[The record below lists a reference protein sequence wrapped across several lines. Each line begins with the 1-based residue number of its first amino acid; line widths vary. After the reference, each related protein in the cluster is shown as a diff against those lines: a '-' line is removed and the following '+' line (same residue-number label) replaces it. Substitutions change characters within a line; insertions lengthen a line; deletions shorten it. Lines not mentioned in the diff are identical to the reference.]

1 MTVELIK
8 EFESSIQ
15 KSSNPYTFGAW
26 TPNNKE
32 FNATDMEVVGE
43 IPSDVD
49 GVYLRN
55 TENPIHEPI
64 GRYHPFDGD
73 GMMHSVRVK
82 DGAVSYRNRF
92 VRTKGFDAEQEA
104 GRSLWAGL
112 AEHPSRS
119 TRPGWGAQEALK
131 DSSSTDVI
139 VHAGKALSTFYQ
151 SAEGYRLDPVTLEQF
166 GTEGWVPI
174 DGISAHPKVDP
185 RTGELLFFN
194 YSKHAPYMHYG
205 VVSAD
210 NKLKHYTPIPVPGPR
225 LPHDM
230 AFTENYAIMND
241 MPMFWNPET
250 LKKGIHAVEYYPE
263 LPSRFAVIPKYG
275 NQDDIMWFEADPTYV
290 LHWTNAYEEGDEVVL
305 DGYFQECPKPP
316 NHPNA
321 PAGLSRIMGFLAND
335 LLRPRLHRWRFNLKT
350 GETTEQRLEDDI
362 REFGVINALYQGVDY
377 RYIYSLINTKGYF
390 QFDGFSKSD
399 LETGERQDYMFG
411 EQRYG
416 SEPAFAPR
424 LNPQSE
430 DDGYVVSI
438 ITDTKLDRS
447 EFVMFDASDI
457 TAGPVCQIILPHR
470 ISSGV
475 HGTWARGEELNEPE

>member
-1 MTVELIK
+1 MTTKLVN
-8 EFESSIQ
+8 EFKSSIE
-15 KSSNPYTFGAW
+15 KSDNPYTFGAW
-26 TPNNKE
+26 TPNHKE
-32 FNATDMEVVGE
+32 FDATKMEVIGQ

-73 GMMHSVRVK
+73 GMIHSLHVK
-82 DGAVSYRNRF
+82 NGEVSYRNRF
-92 VRTKGFDAEQEA
+92 VRTKAFAAEQEA
-104 GRSLWAGL
+104 ERSLWAGL

-119 TRPGWGAQEALK
+119 IRPGWGAQEALK

-139 VHAGKALSTFYQ
+139 VHAGMALSTFYQ

-205 VVSAD
+205 VVSAN

-230 AFTENYAIMND
+230 AFTENYSIMND
-241 MPMFWNPET
+241 MPMFWNPEA
-250 LKKGIHAVEYYPE
+250 LAKGIHAVEYYPNM
-263 LPSRFAVIPKYG
+263 PSRFAVIPRYG
-275 NQDDIMWFEADPTYV
+275 NQDDIMWFEAAPTYV
-290 LHWTNAYEEGDEVVL
+290 LHWSNAYEEGDEIVI

-335 LLRPRLHRWRFNLKT
+335 LLKPRLHRWRFNLKT
-350 GETTEQRLEDDI
+350 GETTEQRLDDRT
-362 REFGVINALYQGVDY
+362 REFGVINSLYQGVKY
-377 RYIYSLINTKGYF
+377 RYIYSVTNTPGYF
-390 QFDGFSKSD
+390 QFDGLSKDD
-399 LETGERQDYMFG
+399 LETGERQDFAFG

-424 LNPQSE
+424 INSQSE

-438 ITDTKLDRS
+438 ITDTKIDRS
-447 EFVMFDASDI
+447 EFVIFDAKDI
-457 TAGPVCQIILPHR
+457 TKGPICQVILPHR
-470 ISSGV
+470 ISSGA
-475 HGTWARGEELNEPE
+475 HGTWARGDEFTVAE